1 MTFSTIPTKFTISSS
16 SPTDVLNVNVVGG
29 LNPNVIISGSTIDL
43 GTNVTASQGGDWY
56 VTAKGDVGNLHQAP
70 GTRDLFVTG
79 TMTTVQGTTPW
90 TVAATNLDIRDLTYT
105 SDSVTVY
112 GDNGVILQQDANNKL
127 IVVDSAVSSA
137 LNDNKTTLSGAI
149 AANALQLSASLASF
163 ATVNHAD
170 LLALSGA
177 MNAVRLEV
185 SGVHQT
191 LDTTISGALNTINTN
206 VLAVN
211 TTLNT
216 TISGAINDVRV
227 QVSGVNNTL
236 NTTISGA
243 INDSRI
249 AMSGALAA
257 WQTTNHADLLALSGA
272 MNAVRVEVSGVH
284 VTLDTTISS
293 ALNDIRVEV
302 SGVHVT
308 LDTTISGALNDIKTT
323 LSSTIA
329 QSTTTL
335 SSAIANSGTS
345 LSSSIA
351 SFASVNH
358 ADMIALSA
366 SLSASFNVT
375 NTQLTAISGAINDT
389 KTTLSTSLANFQT
402 QTNTNLLNV
411 SSSIN
416 DTKLTLSTSLANF
429 QTQNNTNLLNVSSS
443 INDTKLTLSTSLAG
457 FQTQNNTNLLNVSS
471 SIVASQNVLSN
482 SLAAIFN
489 ELNSGDVDIRN
500 LVYTTDSVTSYQGSI
515 WGVTASG
522 DVGMLRQA
530 PSTRDLFVTGAV
542 YIQGADG
549 QPLTLNDELSRL
561 MISGSVFVT
570 NSQSFDL
577 TASIDNVE
585 IFGRNLQS
593 QVKYPIL
600 TDTQGHLSVSQGP
613 SGSLPWKVTLT
624 DNSGSL
630 IGTIANPLAV
640 KATEAIPVVTS
651 EAQWPTY
658 NVQLTASNVGSAA
671 QTTYN
676 IANNKSMLSMYHDVG
691 GSSADIVKIQKIH
704 IINMQNRNVNGIV
717 ATFEL
722 RRITGHSGG
731 DLLVQSS
738 FDTMDTVNPFVTA
751 RTGATVTGESAAL
764 FQRWAFSTDEWAIS
778 ATKIEAFDHLYS
790 TLIPAYRYE
799 DTSRIKPITLRTGE
813 GIHIKFVNFSGS
825 PVEGNFDV
833 IVAYTIEPDII
844 A

>member
-1 MTFSTIPTKFTISSS
+1 MSFGIPLSKVSISSS
-16 SPTDVLNVNVVGG
+16 SPTDIQNVNIVSG
-29 LNPNVIISGSTIDL
+29 LNPNIIISGSTIDL
-43 GTNVTASQGGDWY
+43 GTKVTASQGGEWF
-56 VTAKGDVGNLHQAP
+56 VTASGDVGYLRQSPA
-70 GTRDLFVTG
+70 RDLFVTG
-79 TMTTVQGTTPW
+79 TMTTVQGTNPW

-112 GDNGVILQQDANNKL
+112 GDNGVPLQQDGNNKL

-149 AANALQLSASLASF
+149 AANATQLSASLASF
-163 ATVNHAD
+163 ATTNNAN
-170 LLALSGA
+170 LLAISGA
-177 MNAVRLEV
+177 LNAVRLEV
-185 SGVHQT
+185 SGVHVT
-191 LDTTISGALNTINTN
+191 LDTTISGALNTINNDILATN
-206 VLAVN
+206 SIL
-211 TTLNT
+211 TSS
-216 TISGAINDVRV
+216 ISGALNDIRV

-243 INDSRI
+243 INDSRNVL
-249 AMSGALAA
+249 SGAIASFA
-257 WQTTNHADLLALSGA
+257 ITNHADLLAVSGA
-272 MNAVRVEVSGVH
+272 LNAVR
-284 VTLDTTISS
+284 L
-293 ALNDIRVEV
+293 EV

-308 LDTTISGALNDIKTT
+308 LDTTISGALNDIRNDVKTINTT
-323 LSSTIA
+323 LNVTISGAIA
-329 QSTTTL
+329 QSTNTISGAIAQSTNIL
-335 SSAIANSGTS
+335 SGAIANSGTS

-351 SFASVNH
+351 SFANVNH
-358 ADMIALSA
+358 ADILALSA
-366 SLSASFNVT
+366 SISASFNVT

-389 KTTLSTSLANFQT
+389 KTTLSTSLANFQA

-416 DTKLTLSTSLANF
+416 DTKVTLSASIAGF
-429 QTQNNTNLLNVSSS
+429 QNQTNTNLLNVSSS

-471 SIVASQNVLSN
+471 SIVSSQNVLSN

-500 LVYTTDSVTSYQGSI
+500 LVYTTDSVTAYQGSI

-542 YIQGADG
+542 YIVGANG
-549 QPLTLNDELSRL
+549 QPLSLSQELSRL
-561 MISGSVFVT
+561 LISGSVVVT

-585 IFGRNLQS
+585 IFGRNLTS
-593 QVKYPIL
+593 QTKYPIL
-600 TDTQGHLSVSQGP
+600 TDTVGHLSVSQGP

-624 DNSGSL
+624 DNTGSL
-630 IGTIANPLAV
+630 IGTVANPLAV

-658 NVQLTASNVGSAA
+658 IVQLTASNVGSSA

-676 IANNKSMLSMYHDVG
+676 ISNNKSMMSLYHDIG
-691 GSSADIVKIQKIH
+691 GSTADVVKIQKIH

-731 DLLVQSS
+731 ELLLQSTY
-738 FDTMDTVNPFVTA
+738 DTMDVVDPFVTA
-751 RTGATVTGESAAL
+751 RTGATVTGESATL
-764 FQRWAFSTDEWAIS
+764 FQRWAYSTDEWAIS
-778 ATKIEAFDHLYS
+778 ATKIEAFDHTYNSLF
-790 TLIPAYRYE
+790 PVYRYE
-799 DTSRIKPITLRTGE
+799 DTTRIKPITLRTGE
-813 GIHIKFVNFSGS
+813 GIHLKFVNFSGS
-825 PVEGNFDV
+825 PVEGNFD
-833 IVAYTIEPDII
+833 IVLTYTIEPDVIG
-844 A
+844 

>member
-1 MTFSTIPTKFTISSS
+1 MSFGIPLSRVSISSS
-16 SPTDVLNVNVVGG
+16 SPTDVQNVNVVGG

-43 GTNVTASQGGDWY
+43 GTQVTASQAGYWFVTGSGDIGY
-56 VTAKGDVGNLHQAP
+56 LRQSP
-70 GTRDLFVTG
+70 SRDLFVTG

-105 SDSVTVY
+105 TDSVTVY
-112 GDNGVILQQDANNKL
+112 GDNGVQLQQDSNNKL
-127 IVVDSAVSSA
+127 IVVDSALSSA
-137 LNDNKTTLSGAI
+137 INDNKVTLSGAI
-149 AANALQLSASLASF
+149 AANANQLSASLASF
-163 ATVNHAD
+163 ATTNNAN
-170 LLALSGA
+170 LNAISGA
-177 MNAVRLEV
+177 LNAVRLEV
-185 SGVHQT
+185 SGVNNT
-191 LDTTISGALNTINTN
+191 LNTTISGGLNNINN
-206 VLAVN
+206 NIIAAN

-243 INDSRI
+243 IVDSRN
-249 AMSGALAA
+249 AVSSALAS
-257 WQTTNHADLLALSGA
+257 WQALNHADLVALSGA
-272 MNAVRVEVSGVH
+272 LNA
-284 VTLDTTISS
+284 
-293 ALNDIRVEV
+293 IRVEV

-308 LDTTISGALNDIKTT
+308 LDTTISGALNDIRNDVKTINTT
-323 LSSTIA
+323 LNVTISGVIA
-329 QSTTTL
+329 QSTNTL
-335 SSAIANSGTS
+335 SGALAQSTNTLSGAIANSGTS

-358 ADMIALSA
+358 ADLLALSA
-366 SLSASFNVT
+366 SISASINIT
-375 NTQLTAISGAINDT
+375 NTQLTAISGAINDTKTTLSSSIAGFQIQTNTNLLNISSSINDT

-429 QTQNNTNLLNVSSS
+429 QSQS
-443 INDTKLTLSTSLAG
+443 
-457 FQTQNNTNLLNVSS
+457 NTNLLNVSS
-471 SIVASQNVLSN
+471 SIVNSQNVLSN

-500 LVYTTDSVTSYQGSI
+500 LVYTTDSVTAYQGSI

-542 YIQGADG
+542 YIVGANG
-549 QPLTLNDELSRL
+549 QPLSLAQELSRL
-561 MISGSVFVT
+561 MISGSVIVT

-577 TASIDNVE
+577 TASIDSVE
-585 IFGRNLQS
+585 VYGRNLFS
-593 QVKYPIL
+593 QTKYPLL
-600 TDTQGHLSVSQGP
+600 TDSQGHLSVSQGP

-624 DNSGSL
+624 DNTGSL

-640 KATEAIPVVTS
+640 KATEALPVVTS

-658 NVQLTASNVGSAA
+658 IVQLTASNVGSSA
-671 QTTYN
+671 QQTYN
-676 IANNKSMLSMYHDVG
+676 IANNKSMLSLYHDAG

-731 DLLVQSS
+731 ELLVQST
-738 FDTMDTVNPFVTA
+738 FDTSDSVNAFVTA
-751 RTGATVTGESAAL
+751 RTGATVTGENAEL
-764 FQRWAFSTDEWAIS
+764 FQRWAYSTDEWAIS
-778 ATKIEAFDHLYS
+778 ATKIEAFDHSYNSLF
-790 TLIPAYRYE
+790 PVYRYE
-799 DTSRIKPITLRTGE
+799 DTTRIKPITLRTGQ
-813 GIHIKFVNFSGS
+813 GIHLKFVNFSGS
-825 PVEGNFDV
+825 PVEGNFD
-833 IVAYTIEPDII
+833 IVLTYTIEPDVIG
-844 A
+844 